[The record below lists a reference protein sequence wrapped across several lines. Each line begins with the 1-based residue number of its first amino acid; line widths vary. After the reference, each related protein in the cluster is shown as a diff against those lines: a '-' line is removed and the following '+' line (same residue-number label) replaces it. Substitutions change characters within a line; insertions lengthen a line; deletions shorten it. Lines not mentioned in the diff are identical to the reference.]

1 MNQAIEAGLSGLASG
16 IGIAILFGIG
26 WLLLKAFHAVFSEPP
41 KQSTQKGVDS
51 MRKTTGIVERPYSK
65 DESQPLTVLR
75 PQGESLPNYESPK
88 PPEGSSQRNRKIAA
102 GIAILALIFVPT
114 KFCGTYGCSTG
125 GWQFIFDF
133 DYNDQVDMQR
143 MLIQLLVAGIV
154 CWFILRRRDT

>member
-26 WLLLKAFHAVFSEPP
+26 WLLLKAFHAIFSEPP
-41 KQSTQKGVDS
+41 KQSTQQVPDS

-65 DESQPLTVLR
+65 DESEPVTVLR
-75 PQGESLPNYESPK
+75 PQGESLPIQEAPK
-88 PPEGSSQRNRKIAA
+88 SGSGSSQKSRKIAA

-114 KFCGTYGCSTG
+114 KYCGRLGCNTG

-133 DYNDQVDMQR
+133 GYDQEVDIQR
-143 MLIQLLVAGIV
+143 MLLQLVVAGII
-154 CWFILRRRDT
+154 CWLVLRRRNA